1 MRQDHVDQSP
11 LTRAPW
17 SMSGLTCLDDISG
30 LTSAGWLLLK
40 TGLNVFVLYKSRV
53 MTISRREFYT
63 GGKCYGKNP
72 R

>member
-1 MRQDHVDQSP
+1 
-11 LTRAPW
+11 
-17 SMSGLTCLDDISG
+17 MSGLTCLDDISG